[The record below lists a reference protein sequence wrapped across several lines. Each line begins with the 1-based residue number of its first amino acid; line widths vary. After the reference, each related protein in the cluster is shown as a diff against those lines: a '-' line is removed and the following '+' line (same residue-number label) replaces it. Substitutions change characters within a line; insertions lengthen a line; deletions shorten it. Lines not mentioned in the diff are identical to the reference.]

1 MTLGLR
7 GSRGGQVRPLRV
19 AVTIVDRQKSPPAAM
34 SRRRLPWTTLAT
46 VGVQARGND
55 GDRGREPACGAA
67 RGRLRRPPPA
77 VGPWRPLPCGRPR
90 SQAPPQPALCHPLPC
105 PAAALDD
112 AAHFFR
118 AAARPA
124 CEWRPCPSPAAFL
137 RLLRGRRAGDRP
149 LPPRPLPPAA
159 SPEPRSS
166 GRVPA
171 PARRRLGPPP
181 SPADGGVR
189 GGAWDAPHRLH
200 GLGDRQRRAQGVRGG
215 AWDAQHRHRGRIGP
229 GRQGRRLRRRL
240 GRPAS
245 PPPRPR
251 RGGIRPRSAAR
262 AQIFIY

>member
-105 PAAALDD
+105 PAAAPRRCGP
-112 AAHFFR
+112 FFQGGG
-118 AAARPA
+118 P
-124 CEWRPCPSPAAFL
+124 PSMRMAS
-137 RLLRGRRAGDRP
+137 
-149 LPPRPLPPAA
+149 LPPTRRLPTPLARA
-159 SPEPRSS
+159 T
-166 GRVPA
+166 
-171 PARRRLGPPP
+171 RRR
-181 SPADGGVR
+181 SPT
-189 GGAWDAPHRLH
+189 
-200 GLGDRQRRAQGVRGG
+200 
-215 AWDAQHRHRGRIGP
+215 
-229 GRQGRRLRRRL
+229 
-240 GRPAS
+240 AS
-245 PPPRPR
+245 PPSAPCCQPRAPIVRPRPR
-251 RGGIRPRSAAR
+251 SCPSTPGAAPV
-262 AQIFIY
+262 AS